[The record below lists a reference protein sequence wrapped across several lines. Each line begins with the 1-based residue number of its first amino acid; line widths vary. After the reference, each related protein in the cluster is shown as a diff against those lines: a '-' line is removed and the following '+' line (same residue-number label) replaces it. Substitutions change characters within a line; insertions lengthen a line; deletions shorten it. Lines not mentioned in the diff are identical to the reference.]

1 MVGSMGRDSSSFW
14 SVARQPSVRR
24 LRMPPILSRS
34 LLNSRTMAH
43 CYRMDAWTIWNAL
56 LQISMVSLESFWKK
70 LHDFYAALLNNSVE
84 EQHYNNSYILCLG
97 DKNHKIHK
105 NQLTYY
111 SCGRI
116 SSLSI
121 LDPALVSNTAGL
133 TS

>member
-1 MVGSMGRDSSSFW
+1 MIGRKATECKTS
-14 SVARQPSVRR
+14 Q
-24 LRMPPILSRS
+24 
-34 LLNSRTMAH
+34 
-43 CYRMDAWTIWNAL
+43 DASDLIAQLVKFKDDGAL
-56 LQISMVSLESFWKK
+56 LQNGRLNNMECIATDLYGKFRVILKK

-111 SCGRI
+111 LCGRI